1 MLSVSEVLFLR
12 RVHLEA
18 VRVKYLRLI
27 ERNQYSSLS
36 FLLPLRYGARSQ
48 VTLPLKLPWVSCSTS
63 KSCSPT
69 LR

>member
-18 VRVKYLRLI
+18 VRVKYLRFI

-36 FLLPLRYGARSQ
+36 FLLPLRYVLG
-48 VTLPLKLPWVSCSTS
+48 VK
-63 KSCSPT
+63 
-69 LR
+69 